1 MLVEAEYEALLQVS
15 LEMDWRFHVAL
26 VLAHETGHRIGAIRQ
41 LQWSDVD
48 LEGGVVRWRAEHDKS
63 GYEHRTPVTA
73 EVLAALE
80 EARKRN
86 PGIGDAPVLPSPWD
100 RSRCVSCSWTQR
112 WWEKAVALAGL
123 ESKRGRGWHSLRR
136 KFALR
141 PHGPAAQG
149 ALRTRRLEGGQD
161 GAALLPAGRRGTAQE
176 GAREPS
182 QSSRLRPISGNQS
195 AGIRSEMPVS
205 SITPS
210 RCEPVGF
217 CPLGPPYLAPPRRRQ
232 HQELER
238 QTDGWLCFRCSCRLD
253 RRCHLAMRQ
262 RPQVLHDVMLGA

>member
-1 MLVEAEYEALLQVS
+1 MIERDLKFLLAVLNWAVKSRDERGELLLGSNPLKGLKTPTEKNPTRVMLTEEEYRVLLHVS

-41 LQWSDVD
+41 LRWSDID

-73 EVLAALE
+73 EALAALE

-136 KFALR
+136 KFASDLMDQPLKVLCELGGWKEAKTVLHCYQRADEAQLR
-141 PHGPAAQG
+141 K
-149 ALRTRRLEGGQD
+149 ALE
-161 GAALLPAGRRGTAQE
+161 
-176 GAREPS
+176 S
-182 QSSRLRPISGNQS
+182 
-195 AGIRSEMPVS
+195 
-205 SITPS
+205 
-210 RCEPVGF
+210 
-217 CPLGPPYLAPPRRRQ
+217 RRRV
-232 HQELER
+232 R
-238 QTDGWLCFRCSCRLD
+238 
-253 RRCHLAMRQ
+253 A
-262 RPQVLHDVMLGA
+262 